1 MPEIVL
7 RVQFSVGGMAVYIEE
22 NGEDRQQTY
31 YPKVGFLL
39 IICLILCD
47 CRVIERGFQ
56 VDYDQGP
63 VEELTPKLE
72 DLETGELEVLE
83 VGVP

>member
-1 MPEIVL
+1 LPEIVL
-7 RVQFSVGGMAVYIEE
+7 RVQFSVGGMAVDIE
-22 NGEDRQQTY
+22 NGEDRQQAY
-31 YPKVGFLL
+31 HPKVGFLL

-47 CRVIERGFQ
+47 CRVIKRGFQ